1 VRKALTLY
9 PGLTMK
15 FKHLKISTRLAL
27 CFAGI
32 LALSFFA
39 TAIAQWRLQ
48 QTAEQTRQ
56 MMEQPIAKERMISDW
71 YRYIQ
76 VGVRRTSAIA
86 KSNDTSLVTFFAD
99 DAAVTSRKAS
109 EMQKAVQEML
119 SNDSEKTVFDAI
131 ASERKIYTAA
141 KDEIVAAK
149 EAGDTM
155 KAEKLIDT
163 VFLPA
168 ASRYQAKVQELLEL
182 QRTNM
187 NHLAQNIQQHYES
200 SRWILASLSLAAL
213 LCGALFTW
221 LLARNLRGELGGE
234 PAYAADIARRI
245 ASGDLATEVVLHDSD
260 RDSLLF
266 AMKSMRDSLA
276 EIVSQ
281 VRAGT
286 ETIATASDQIA
297 AGNMDL
303 SSRTEAQ
310 ASALEQ
316 TAASM
321 DELNSTVKQNADNA
335 RQANSL
341 AGSASSVAQRGG
353 DVVTQV
359 VQTMHGINTSAGK
372 ITEIISVIDGIAFQT
387 NILALNAAVEAAR
400 AGEQGRGFAV
410 VATEVRNLAQRSA
423 AAAKEIKAL
432 ISDSVDQI
440 HAGGKLVEEAGAT
453 MQDIVHS
460 VQQVASIMAD
470 ITHASE
476 EQSLGIAQVN
486 QAILQMDNTTQ
497 QNASLVEE
505 ATTASISMQ
514 DQAKAL
520 ADMVAVFRLD
530 AQRADQ
536 HARQSAQTYQ
546 MKKAAARQQH
556 LDNSSSARPLA
567 LRSNGR
573 GREAA

>member
-1 VRKALTLY
+1 MRNNAENAREANRMAMNASEVATQGGEVVGKVVS
-9 PGLTMK
+9 TMQ
-15 FKHLKISTRLAL
+15 
-27 CFAGI
+27 G
-32 LALSFFA
+32 
-39 TAIAQWRLQ
+39 
-48 QTAEQTRQ
+48 
-56 MMEQPIAKERMISDW
+56 ISD
-71 YRYIQ
+71 
-76 VGVRRTSAIA
+76 S
-86 KSNDTSLVTFFAD
+86 
-99 DAAVTSRKAS
+99 SRK
-109 EMQKAVQEML
+109 
-119 SNDSEKTVFDAI
+119 
-131 ASERKIYTAA
+131 
-141 KDEIVAAK
+141 IV
-149 EAGDTM
+149 
-155 KAEKLIDT
+155 
-163 VFLPA
+163 
-168 ASRYQAKVQELLEL
+168 
-182 QRTNM
+182 
-187 NHLAQNIQQHYES
+187 
-200 SRWILASLSLAAL
+200 
-213 LCGALFTW
+213 
-221 LLARNLRGELGGE
+221 
-234 PAYAADIARRI
+234 DII
-245 ASGDLATEVVLHDSD
+245 G
-260 RDSLLF
+260 
-266 AMKSMRDSLA
+266 
-276 EIVSQ
+276 
-281 VRAGT
+281 
-286 ETIATASDQIA
+286 
-297 AGNMDL
+297 
-303 SSRTEAQ
+303 
-310 ASALEQ
+310 
-316 TAASM
+316 
-321 DELNSTVKQNADNA
+321 
-335 RQANSL
+335 
-341 AGSASSVAQRGG
+341 
-353 DVVTQV
+353 
-359 VQTMHGINTSAGK
+359 
-372 ITEIISVIDGIAFQT
+372 VIEGIAFQT

-556 LDNSSSARPLA
+556 LDNSSTRPLA